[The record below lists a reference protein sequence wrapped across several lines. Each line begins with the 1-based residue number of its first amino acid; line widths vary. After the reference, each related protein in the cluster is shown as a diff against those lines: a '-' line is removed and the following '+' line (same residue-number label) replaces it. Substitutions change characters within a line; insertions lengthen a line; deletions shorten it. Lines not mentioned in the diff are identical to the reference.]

1 MILSYWNL
9 KMLSSLQDEKVSD
22 DEIKMIQKKSG
33 EKALKICFPVLSV
46 IMLIAIVYSLVYE
59 KEFQLFYVLAF
70 VFFGF
75 LSIGSLKHKEE
86 CACYGTIINKTVR
99 CAKISGRGSGYLPYE
114 KTEEIGTFKH
124 KFTLSETVEEFF
136 YCTVE
141 INGQIYENVCCL
153 RKDFP
158 NIDIGD
164 RVIIANDDSY
174 QCPVV
179 YKCFAKTG

>member
-1 MILSYWNL
+1 MVLSYWNL
-9 KMLSSLQDEKVSD
+9 KTLSSLQDEKVTD

-33 EKALKICFPVLSV
+33 EKALKIVFPVLSV
-46 IMLIAIVYSLVYE
+46 IMLIAIVYTWIYE
-59 KEFQLFYVLAF
+59 EEFQLFYILVF

-75 LSIGSLKHKEE
+75 LSIESLKHKEV
-86 CACYGTIINKTVR
+86 CVCYGTIIDKTAR
-99 CAKISGRGSGYLPYE
+99 CAKISGRGSVYLPYE

-124 KFTLSETVEEFF
+124 KFTLSATVEEFF

-158 NIDIGD
+158 NINIGD
-164 RVIIANDDSY
+164 RVIIANEDSY
-174 QCPVV
+174 HCPVV
-179 YKCFAKTG
+179 YKCFSKTG